1 MQKVWITG
9 AEGHIGSALRELL
22 DCTEYQLL
30 TTDIEEVDITDLEQ
44 VKQYMHV
51 NRPDVVI
58 NCASLTDVGYC
69 ETHVDEAYKVN
80 AIGARNVAL
89 AADEVHAKLIHMST
103 DDVFDMK
110 SDRPYNEFD
119 KAHPKTIYGKSKEA
133 GERFVTQLMHHFV
146 IIRSSWIYGIVKDFV
161 DEVLRSVGTVG
172 SIEVP
177 NNRYGV
183 PTSSNEL
190 AKIVRHFIDHDE
202 YGLYHAV
209 CQGSCSRYDFAKAI
223 LEYAGL
229 TQELEIR
236 PVLAQGGLRPEY
248 SVLDNMMLRLTG
260 ISEPKDWQTALK
272 EYIEEKGGLE

>member
-51 NRPDVVI
+51 NRPDVGI
-58 NCASLTDVGYC
+58 NCASLTDGGYC

-146 IIRSSWIYGIVKDFV
+146 IIRSSWIYGIGKDFV

-183 PTSSNEL
+183 PTSSSEL

-229 TQELEIR
+229 SQQLDIR

-260 ISEPKDWQTALK
+260 IPEPKDWQIALK